1 MKKYLFIFITLFFT
15 QGLFSQNNDIFQVQK
30 SAEEL
35 KADLS
40 KVIIH
45 QNGFMNLINYE
56 TIEGEKIPEKN
67 LKLLL
72 DSIPENKKLRNQE
85 TFWNVM
91 DYVCLGLAASG
102 IVTYSICAFNPEMQ
116 NKETY
121 QNISITTT
129 VISLFGAI
137 FSGNMA
143 TSKRLKAVDNYN
155 ISVMGIPIQ

>member
-1 MKKYLFIFITLFFT
+1 MKKGILLFLTLFFV
-15 QGLFSQNNDIFQVQK
+15 QGLFAQNNDIFQTKEYPQNL
-30 SAEEL
+30 EI
-35 KADLS
+35 DFS
-40 KVIIH
+40 KIIIH

-72 DSIPENKKLRNQE
+72 NSIPENQKLRNQE

-91 DYVCLGLAASG
+91 DYICLGLAASG
-102 IVTYSICAFNPEMQ
+102 IVAYSISAFNPEMQ
-116 NKETY
+116 NRETI
-121 QNISITTT
+121 QNISISTT

-155 ISVMGIPIQ
+155 ISVMGIPIR

>member
-91 DYVCLGLAASG
+91 NYVCLGLTASG

-116 NKETY
+116 NKETF

-155 ISVMGIPIQ
+155 ISVMGIPIR

>member
-1 MKKYLFIFITLFFT
+1 MRRLLRNFPVN
-15 QGLFSQNNDIFQVQK
+15 GLS
-30 SAEEL
+30 
-35 KADLS
+35 
-40 KVIIH
+40 
-45 QNGFMNLINYE
+45 
-56 TIEGEKIPEKN
+56 EKIPEKN

-72 DSIPENKKLRNQE
+72 DSIPENKKLRKQE

-116 NKETY
+116 NKETF

-155 ISVMGIPIQ
+155 ISVMGIPIR